1 MSLQY
6 EEWKNTHNAILKT
19 FSDKKILMLYTG
31 GKDSSVI
38 LSFLIR
44 SGKEFGFQFET
55 SAAVYPNHVFVKSD
69 IAKLDSYW
77 RNRGVDIQWHDLKT
91 PDTLLSDAKREGKNP
106 CYICHNIKRRYLF
119 NHLQEMEKTGKDV
132 IIILSFNLWDL
143 VSYAVEYLAG
153 GVFIN
158 NAGKSREKGDKSPEQ
173 RFMETSQRFYPL
185 IQLKEGLTIFKP
197 LLSYND
203 PEITQ
208 VITEENIPL
217 SSIVCTYKNYT
228 PKRILGEYYQQIN
241 ATFDY
246 DSVIKFAREKLK
258 LRDVDYYS
266 QMGKMDFINML

>member
-6 EEWKNTHNAILKT
+6 EEWRNRHKTILET
-19 FSDKKILMLYTG
+19 FPDKKIMMLYTG

-44 SGKEFGFQFET
+44 SGKEFGFQFDT
-55 SAAVYPNHVFVKSD
+55 SAAVYPNHVFIRSD
-69 IAKLDSYW
+69 IEKLDSYW
-77 RNRGVDIQWHDLKT
+77 RTRGVYIQWHDIKT
-91 PDTLLSDAKREGKNP
+91 PDTLLSDAQREGKNP
-106 CYICHNIKRRYLF
+106 CYICHRVKRKYLF
-119 NHLQEMEKTGKDV
+119 NLLQEMENTGKDIV
-132 IIILSFNLWDL
+132 IILSFNLWDL

-153 GVFIN
+153 GVFMG
-158 NAGKSREKGDKSPEQ
+158 NAGKSKETVDKSPEQ

-203 PEITQ
+203 PEITR

-217 SSIVCTYKNYT
+217 SSMVCTYKNYT
-228 PKRILGEYYQQIN
+228 PKRILGEYYKQID

-246 DSVIKFAREKLK
+246 ENVIKFARENLK

-266 QMGKMDFINML
+266 QMGKMDFINVL